1 MVTKKISAGKF
12 KATCL
17 RLMDEVQSTR
27 VPLIITKNGRPVAK
41 LVPADEPVKD
51 IFGFMRGMVEIVG
64 DIESPATPLEDWDAL
79 R

>member
-1 MVTKKISAGKF
+1 MVTKEIAAGKF

-27 VPLIITKNGRPVAK
+27 VPLIITKNGKPVAK

-51 IFGFMRGMVEIVG
+51 IFGFMRGMIEIVG
-64 DIESPATPLEDWDAL
+64 DIESPAPLEDWDAL
-79 R
+79 H

>member
-1 MVTKKISAGKF
+1 MVTKKIPAGKF